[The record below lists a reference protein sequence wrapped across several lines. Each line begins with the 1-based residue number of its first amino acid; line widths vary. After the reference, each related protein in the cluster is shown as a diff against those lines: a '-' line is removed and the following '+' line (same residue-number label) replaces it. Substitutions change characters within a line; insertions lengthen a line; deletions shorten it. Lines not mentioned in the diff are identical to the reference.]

1 MTKKIIYTT
10 GLLPREV
17 IAVNDNLP
25 SDCEVVECSGLAP
38 DPDRW
43 IPVLRTSWSRTVGW
57 TLIGW
62 VVCLAWAFWNFDN
75 KKS

>member
-38 DPDRW
+38 NPDRW
-43 IPVLRTSWSRTVGW
+43 IPVLRTSWSRTVDPVDYV
-57 TLIGW
+57 LEVIHRKY
-62 VVCLAWAFWNFDN
+62 VLLEL
-75 KKS
+75 